1 MRNFATILAV
11 VLTSTAFIVTS
22 GCEGEG
28 GGSEPQNLLLT
39 GTDYGQAV
47 LLSWEEPAEGTP
59 NSYLIYF
66 RELTE
71 TDFQLAATIDGDLL
85 EYTHNPSELTGDY
98 YVTGKFGSTEYA
110 SDTMTTIPVHTDV
123 LTLSELNAPGDQGYG
138 WAITSDFTGATYA
151 MTVTTNDSLI
161 DFYFTNFLNDP
172 TGGPWPAPWCIA
184 SPDTAI
190 NDPGGILVPQADWRQ
205 TWFSDPLLD
214 PQEILPNFAQTT
226 YRKTRSG
233 IENDTTYIGVYLDA
247 EQHYG
252 MAKFFGADT
261 ISGTINVESWFQTV
275 QGLRLMAH

>member
-1 MRNFATILAV
+1 MKKSSAILIISTLFAFSLI
-11 VLTSTAFIVTS
+11 IS

-39 GTDYGQAV
+39 GTDYGRAV
-47 LLSWEEPAEGTP
+47 LLSWEEPADGTP

-71 TDFQLAATIDGDLL
+71 ADFQLAATIDGDSL
-85 EYTHNPSELTGDY
+85 EYIHDPSELTGDY
-98 YVTGKFGSTEYA
+98 YVAAKFGSTEYA
-110 SDTMTTIPVHTDV
+110 SDTMTTIPFHTDI
-123 LTLSELNAPGDQGYG
+123 LTLHELNATGNQGYG
-138 WAITSDFTGATYA
+138 WAITGDFTGSVYS
-151 MTVTTNDSLI
+151 MTESTNAAAVDFYITNFTNDSLS
-161 DFYFTNFLNDP
+161 
-172 TGGPWPAPWCIA
+172 GPWPAPWCIA

-190 NDPGGILVPQADWRQ
+190 NDPGGIIVPQADWRQ

-226 YRKTRSG
+226 YRKARSG
-233 IENDTTYIGVYLDA
+233 IEDDTAYIGVYLDV

-261 ISGTINVESWFQTV
+261 ISGTISVESWFQAV
-275 QGLRLMAH
+275 QGLRLVAH